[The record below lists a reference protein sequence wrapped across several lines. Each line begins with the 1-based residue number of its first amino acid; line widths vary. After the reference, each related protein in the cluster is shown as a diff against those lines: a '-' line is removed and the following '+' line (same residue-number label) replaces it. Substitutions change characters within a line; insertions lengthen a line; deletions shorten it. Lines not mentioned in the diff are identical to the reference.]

1 MKKKVKTEK
10 TTTEHTAKLNKIN
23 IMKKQYTQSTK
34 KKQQKQKVVIN
45 KTKQKEKR
53 MIS

>member
-34 KKQQKQKVVIN
+34 KQQKQKVVIN
-45 KTKQKEKR
+45 KTKQNEKR